1 MSELEAAQLA
11 HIQFEQAAMVLALAQ
26 AQISIAITQIIY
38 SNTLLAGYLVAT
50 YLVGAN
56 LSRLHASIFNI
67 FFAVTYAQVSYQ
79 VIEAS
84 FSAREMSL
92 SYIDLPGNISTLPIT
107 LSLGY
112 QVFGIVTFTLI
123 LIAALYFMWSV
134 RHPKTN
140 DGYWHEVAGG

>member
-26 AQISIAITQIIY
+26 AQVSITITQIIY

-56 LSRLHASIFNI
+56 LSRLHASILNI
-67 FFAVTYAQVSYQ
+67 FFAVTYAQVAHQ
-79 VIEAS
+79 VIENS

-92 SYIDLPGNISTLPIT
+92 SYIDLAGNTSTLPIT
-107 LSLGY
+107 MSLGY
-112 QVFGIVTFTLI
+112 LVFGILTFTFI

-134 RHPKTN
+134 RHPKT
-140 DGYWHEVAGG
+140 E